1 MNNRLEGNGTV
12 DGDRPHS
19 VNLHFSPGMSG
30 ETTLASA
37 GICTNLWRPTP
48 VDEAWRAERFLT
60 WTRIWVVLA
69 VLTATGV
76 HAQDLEPRLYANTPV
91 GLNFLIA
98 GYSYSQGNVLA
109 DPSVPLTNGEV
120 TIHSAVLAYS
130 RSLDLWGLSGKVDAV
145 LPYACASGSAEF
157 AGMPGTRD
165 VCGLADPR
173 VRLSVNFYGAP
184 ALRLDE
190 FAQYKQDILVGASL
204 QVAAPL
210 GQYDADKLL
219 NIGTNRWF
227 IKPEI
232 GVSKALWPV
241 TLELA
246 AGVTFYTLNND
257 FLGGQEK
264 QQDPIYSLQG
274 HLVYAFK
281 YGIWAALDGTYY
293 RGGRTTI
300 NGVRGDDLQE
310 NSRFGLTLA
319 LPVNRHNSVKLYG
332 GTGVLT
338 RTGTDFNTVGIA
350 WQFRWGGGL

>member
-1 MNNRLEGNGTV
+1 MAQSQEIVTQFASEALPPMNLR
-12 DGDRPHS
+12 
-19 VNLHFSPGMSG
+19 FSLGMTGKAAIS
-30 ETTLASA
+30 LA
-37 GICTNLWRPTP
+37 GLCVKFWQPMP
-48 VDEAWRAERFLT
+48 AERSWRTERFPN
-60 WTRIWVVLA
+60 WTRTWLVLA
-69 VLTATGV
+69 MLTAAGV

-98 GYSYSQGNVLA
+98 GYSYSQGNVLT

-120 TIHSAVLAYS
+120 TTHSAVLAYA
-130 RSLDLWGLSGKVDAV
+130 RALDLWGLSGKVDAI

-157 AGMPGTRD
+157 AGVPVTRE

-184 ALRLDE
+184 ALRLEE
-190 FAQYKQDILVGASL
+190 FAEYKQDFLVGASL

-210 GQYDADKLL
+210 GQYDAEKLL

-232 GVSKALWPV
+232 GVSKALGPV

-246 AGVTFYTLNND
+246 AGVTFYTPNDD
-257 FLGGQEK
+257 FLGGQER
-264 QQDPIYSLQG
+264 QQEPIYSLQG
-274 HLVYAFK
+274 HLVYAFQ

-300 NGVRGDDLQE
+300 DGVKGDDLQE
-310 NSRFGLTLA
+310 NSRLGVTLG
-319 LPVNRHNSVKLYG
+319 LPVGRHLSVKLYG
-332 GTGVLT
+332 GTGVVT
-338 RTGTDFNTVGIA
+338 RTGGNFNTVGMA

>member
-1 MNNRLEGNGTV
+1 MTGIT
-12 DGDRPHS
+12 
-19 VNLHFSPGMSG
+19 MM
-30 ETTLASA
+30 ASA
-37 GICTNLWRPTP
+37 GICLDRWRPTAAGG
-48 VDEAWRAERFLT
+48 AWRAARVPT
-60 WTRIWVVLA
+60 WPWTWVVLA

-76 HAQDLEPRLYANTPV
+76 HAQDLEPRLYANTPGGV
-91 GLNFLIA
+91 NFLIA

-109 DPSVPLTNGEV
+109 DPSVPLTNGEL
-120 TIHSAVLAYS
+120 TIHSAVLAYA

-157 AGMPGTRD
+157 AAMPRARQ

-173 VRLSVNFYGAP
+173 VRLSLNFYGAP
-184 ALRLDE
+184 ALTVEE
-190 FAQYKQDILVGASL
+190 FAQYQPDMLVGASL

-232 GVSKALWPV
+232 GVSKVLGPV

-246 AGVTFYTLNND
+246 AGVTFYTPNHD

-264 QQDPIYSLQG
+264 QQMPIYSLQG
-274 HLVYAFK
+274 HLVYAFQ

-293 RGGRTTI
+293 RGGRTTVD
-300 NGVRGDDLQE
+300 GVRGDDLQE
-310 NSRFGLTLA
+310 NSRVGVTLA
-319 LPVNRHNSVKLYG
+319 LPINRHHSVKLHG

-338 RTGTDFNTVGIA
+338 RTGSNFNTVGMA
-350 WQFRWGGGL
+350 W

>member
-1 MNNRLEGNGTV
+1 M
-12 DGDRPHS
+12 
-19 VNLHFSPGMSG
+19 
-30 ETTLASA
+30 ASA
-37 GICTNLWRPTP
+37 GICINRWRPTP
-48 VDEAWRAERFLT
+48 ADGLWRAARFLT

-91 GLNFLIA
+91 GVNFLIA
-98 GYSYSQGNVLA
+98 GYGYSQGNVLA
-109 DPSVPLTNGEV
+109 DPSVPLTNAEV
-120 TIHSAVLAYS
+120 TIHSAVLAYA

-145 LPYACASGSAEF
+145 LPSACASGSAEF
-157 AGMPGTRD
+157 AGMPMTRE

-190 FAQYKQDILVGASL
+190 FAQYQQDLLVGASV

-210 GQYDADKLL
+210 GQYDAEKLL

-232 GVSKALWPV
+232 GVSKAIGPV

-246 AGVTFYTLNND
+246 AGVTFYTPNTD
-257 FLGGQEK
+257 FLGGREK
-264 QQDPIYSLQG
+264 RQDPIYALQG
-274 HLVYAFK
+274 HLVYAFP

-300 NGVRGDDLQE
+300 DGVRGDDLQE
-310 NSRFGLTLA
+310 NSRVGVTLA

-338 RTGTDFNTVGIA
+338 RTGSNFNTVGMA

>member
-1 MNNRLEGNGTV
+1 MMPL
-12 DGDRPHS
+12 
-19 VNLHFSPGMSG
+19 
-30 ETTLASA
+30 A
-37 GICTNLWRPTP
+37 GICINLWRLTPT
-48 VDEAWRAERFLT
+48 ERTWRAERFLN
-60 WTRIWVVLA
+60 WTPIWFVLA
-69 VLTATGV
+69 VLTATAV

-120 TIHSAVLAYS
+120 TVHSAVLAYA

-145 LPYACASGSAEF
+145 LPYACASGSAMF

-184 ALRLDE
+184 ALTLEE
-190 FAQYKQDILVGASL
+190 FADYKQDLLVGGSL

-210 GQYDADKLL
+210 GQYDAETLL

-227 IKPEI
+227 IKPEL
-232 GVSKALWPV
+232 GFSKALGPV

-246 AGVTFYTLNND
+246 AGVTFYTPNND
-257 FLGGQEK
+257 FLRGREK

-274 HLVYAFK
+274 HLVYPFR
-281 YGIWAALDGTYY
+281 YGIWAALDATYY

-300 NGVRGDDLQE
+300 DRVRGDDLQE
-310 NSRFGLTLA
+310 NSRFGLTVA
-319 LPVNRHNSVKLYG
+319 LPVHRHHSVKLYG

-338 RTGTDFNTVGIA
+338 RTGSNFNTVGMA

>member
-1 MNNRLEGNGTV
+1 M
-12 DGDRPHS
+12 
-19 VNLHFSPGMSG
+19 
-30 ETTLASA
+30 ASA
-37 GICTNLWRPTP
+37 GICINRVRPTP
-48 VDEAWRAERFLT
+48 ADGLWRAERFLT
-60 WTRIWVVLA
+60 WSRIWVVLA
-69 VLTATGV
+69 VFAATGM

-120 TIHSAVLAYS
+120 TIHSPVLAYS

-157 AGMPGTRD
+157 AGLPGTRD

-173 VRLSVNFYGAP
+173 ARLSVNFYGAP
-184 ALRLDE
+184 ALTLEE
-190 FAQYKQDILVGASL
+190 FAQYKQDILVGASV

-210 GQYDADKLL
+210 GQYDAEKLL

-232 GVSKALWPV
+232 GVSKAVGPV

-246 AGVTFYTLNND
+246 AGVTFYTPNTD
-257 FLGGQEK
+257 FLGGKEK
-264 QQDPIYSLQG
+264 QQDPIYALQG
-274 HLVYAFK
+274 HLVYAFT

-300 NGVRGDDLQE
+300 DGVRGDDLQE
-310 NSRFGLTLA
+310 NWRVGVTLA

-338 RTGTDFNTVGIA
+338 RTGSNFNTVGMA

>member
-1 MNNRLEGNGTV
+1 MTGKTSMAL
-12 DGDRPHS
+12 
-19 VNLHFSPGMSG
+19 
-30 ETTLASA
+30 A
-37 GICTNLWRPTP
+37 GICRKFLQPTP
-48 VDEAWRAERFLT
+48 GAGSWRAESFLIWT
-60 WTRIWVVLA
+60 WTWFVLA
-69 VLTATGV
+69 VLTVTGV

-109 DPSVPLTNGEV
+109 DPSVPLTNAEV
-120 TIHSAVLAYS
+120 TIHSPILAYA
-130 RSLDLWGLSGKVDAV
+130 RALDLWGLSGKVDAA
-145 LPYACASGSAEF
+145 LPFACVSGSAEF
-157 AGMPGTRD
+157 AGMPGHRE

-184 ALRLDE
+184 ALTLEE
-190 FAQYKQDILVGASL
+190 FADYKQDILIGASL

-210 GQYDADKLL
+210 GQYDADKLV

-232 GVSKALWPV
+232 GVSKALGPV

-246 AGVTFYTLNND
+246 TAVTFYTPNND
-257 FLGGQEK
+257 FLGGKEK
-264 QQDPIYSLQG
+264 QQDPIYSVQG
-274 HLVYAFK
+274 HLVYAFP

-300 NGVRGDDLQE
+300 DGVKGDDLQE
-310 NSRFGLTLA
+310 NSRFGVTLA
-319 LPVNRHNSVKLYG
+319 LPVSRHHSVKLYG

-338 RTGTDFNTVGIA
+338 RTGSNFNTLGMA
-350 WQFRWGGGL
+350 WQVRWGGGL

>member
-1 MNNRLEGNGTV
+1 M
-12 DGDRPHS
+12 
-19 VNLHFSPGMSG
+19 
-30 ETTLASA
+30 ASA
-37 GICTNLWRPTP
+37 GRCITRWRPAPADGLWR
-48 VDEAWRAERFLT
+48 AARFLT
-60 WTRIWVVLA
+60 WTRIWVVVA

-91 GLNFLIA
+91 GVNFLIA

-120 TIHSAVLAYS
+120 TIHSAVLAYA

-145 LPYACASGSAEF
+145 LPSACASGAAEF
-157 AGMPGTRD
+157 AGMPMTRE

-184 ALRLDE
+184 VLRLDA
-190 FAQYKQDILVGASL
+190 FAQYQQDLLVGASV

-210 GQYDADKLL
+210 GQYDAEKLL

-232 GVSKALWPV
+232 GVSKAIGPV

-246 AGVTFYTLNND
+246 AGVTFYTPNTD

-264 QQDPIYSLQG
+264 QQDPIYALQG
-274 HLVYAFK
+274 HLVYAFT

-300 NGVRGDDLQE
+300 DGVRGDDLQE
-310 NSRFGLTLA
+310 NSRVGVTLA

-338 RTGTDFNTVGIA
+338 RTGSNFNTVGMA

>member
-1 MNNRLEGNGTV
+1 M
-12 DGDRPHS
+12 
-19 VNLHFSPGMSG
+19 
-30 ETTLASA
+30 ASA
-37 GICTNLWRPTP
+37 GICINRVRPTP
-48 VDEAWRAERFLT
+48 ADGSWRAERLLN
-60 WTRIWVVLA
+60 WTRTWFVLA
-69 VLTATGV
+69 VFAAYGV

-98 GYSYSQGNVLA
+98 GYSYSQGNVLT

-157 AGMPGTRD
+157 AGMPMTRD

-173 VRLSVNFYGAP
+173 MRLSVNFYGAP
-184 ALRLDE
+184 ELRLDE
-190 FAQYKQDILVGASL
+190 FADYQQDILVGASV

-210 GQYDADKLL
+210 GQYDAEKLL

-232 GVSKALWPV
+232 GVSKAIGPV

-246 AGVTFYTLNND
+246 AGVTFYTPNDD

-264 QQDPIYSLQG
+264 QQDPIYALQG

-300 NGVRGDDLQE
+300 DGVRGDDLQE
-310 NSRFGLTLA
+310 NWRVGVTLA

-338 RTGTDFNTVGIA
+338 RTGTNFNTVGVA